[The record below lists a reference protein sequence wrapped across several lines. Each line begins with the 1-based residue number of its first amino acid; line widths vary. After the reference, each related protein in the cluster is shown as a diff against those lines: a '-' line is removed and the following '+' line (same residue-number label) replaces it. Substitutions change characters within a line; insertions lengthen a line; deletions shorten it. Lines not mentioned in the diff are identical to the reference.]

1 MTVDER
7 YHAQPRPGIA
17 SYGPEW
23 TRTAQVAVVV
33 VTWNSARM
41 LPGLLGSLADGLA
54 GVRWRLIV
62 ADNDSRDDSVAIAQR
77 LVPGCRIVQTGR
89 NAGYA
94 AAFNAAL
101 AAAGEY
107 DAVLVLNPDVR
118 LAPGCVAGL
127 LAGLGPSAG
136 GTVGVVV
143 PRMSDAR
150 ARLSHSLRREPT
162 IRRALGEALVGQRA
176 GRWPAWGETVLDDAA
191 YQRRTVTDWATGAAM
206 LISAKC
212 LAACGP
218 WDESFF
224 LYSEETEFALRARDR
239 GFTTLLVPEA
249 EAVHVGGD
257 SRVSPALWS
266 LLTVNRVRL
275 FRKRHSAPATLL
287 FWLVVL
293 VREASRAVLGQRR
306 ARRAVAALLQL
317 TALPPDQDRPPPL
330 RDRLFPQGPALRVTA
345 RGVLLTV
352 LAVLGGTAL
361 SLYRNTGV
369 GPLDTTVMEDARVFL
384 ADQVNLGFFRA
395 LVTPYSGYFHLLPRL
410 LAGIAALFPPDL
422 AAAVMATEAALVTAL
437 LAVAVYFA
445 SAGLLPTRV
454 QRLLVS
460 APMVVMPVAQVE
472 LFNEIN
478 MLRWQLMYATFW
490 VAFWVAR
497 GRGGRIAATLVLVAA
512 GSSDNVVWLFLP
524 LLVLR
529 WFAWRGTR
537 RDRTALIGGAALAL
551 GAVASFASVVAG
563 VSSRGVTPRLDP
575 VWAVSAYI
583 LRPVPQMMVG
593 SRWVGESPAHTLTG
607 VIPVA
612 AGWLVLLAVVLVA
625 ARRSTR
631 PDWLLAGIAF
641 TMGTLLYLYTI
652 MVVGVAG
659 PRYSAPAGM
668 LVLTAVVALLT
679 PRADRPGR
687 PRRAAVAPLAAFTA
701 LFLLVCAFN
710 IRMYSWRSDGP
721 RWSDELRQARAVC
734 AQPGVTSAD
743 ITVSPAFIGW
753 SARLPCS
760 YLRR

>member
-7 YHAQPRPGIA
+7 YDAERRPA
-17 SYGPEW
+17 TADNYPEW
-23 TRTAQVAVVV
+23 RRTTQVAVVV
-33 VTWNSARM
+33 VTWNSAGM
-41 LPGLLGSLADGLA
+41 LPDLLGSLQAGLA
-54 GVRWRLIV
+54 GLRWRLIV
-62 ADNDSRDDSVAIAQR
+62 ADNDSRDDSVGVAQR
-77 LVPGCRIVQTGR
+77 LVPGCRVVQTGR

-101 AAAGEY
+101 AAAGGY

-127 LAGLGPSAG
+127 MASLGPSTA
-136 GTVGVVV
+136 GTVGVAV
-143 PRMSDAR
+143 PRMSDAQ
-150 ARLSHSLRREPT
+150 ARLSHSLRRAPT

-176 GRWPAWGETVLDDAA
+176 GRWPAWGETVLDDTA

-206 LISAKC
+206 LISAEC

-224 LYSEETEFALRARDR
+224 LYSEETEFALRARDK
-239 GFTTLLVPEA
+239 GFATLLVPEA
-249 EAVHVGGD
+249 EAVHVGGE

-266 LLTVNRVRL
+266 LLAVNRVRL
-275 FRKRHSAPATLL
+275 FRKRHCAPAA
-287 FWLVVL
+287 FVYWLVVL

-306 ARRAVAALLQL
+306 ARRAVAALLRL
-317 TALPPDQDRPPPL
+317 AALPPDQDRPPPL
-330 RDRLFPQGPALRVTA
+330 RDRLFPQAPALRVTA
-345 RGVLLTV
+345 GGVLLTV
-352 LAVLGGTAL
+352 LAVLGGTVL
-361 SLYRNTGV
+361 SLARNAGV
-369 GPLDTTVMEDARVFL
+369 GPLDSTVMEDARVFL
-384 ADQVNLGFFRA
+384 ADQVNLGFFHT

-454 QRLLVS
+454 QRLLVA
-460 APMVVMPVAQVE
+460 APVVVMPVAQVE

-490 VAFWVAR
+490 AALWVAR

-512 GSSDNVVWLFLP
+512 GTSDNVVWLFLP

-529 WFAWRGTR
+529 WCAWRGTR
-537 RDRTALIGGAALAL
+537 RDFTAIIGGAALAL
-551 GAVASFASVVAG
+551 GAVASLISVVAG
-563 VSSRGVTPRLDP
+563 ISSRGVTPRLDP
-575 VWAVSAYI
+575 VWAVSAYV
-583 LRPVPQMMVG
+583 LRPIPQMMVG
-593 SRWVGESPAHTLTG
+593 SRWVGESPAHTVTG
-607 VIPVA
+607 LIPVA
-612 AGWLVLLAVVLVA
+612 AGWLVFLAVVLVA
-625 ARRSTR
+625 ARRRTR

-641 TMGTLLYLYTI
+641 VMGTVLYLYTI

-668 LVLTAVVALLT
+668 LALTCVVALLT
-679 PRADRPGR
+679 PGPARPGR
-687 PRRAAVAPLAAFTA
+687 SRRMAVAPLATFTV
-701 LFLLVCAFN
+701 LFTLVCALN

-721 RWSDELRQARAVC
+721 RWSDELRQARATC
-734 AQPGVTSAD
+734 AQTGVTTAD